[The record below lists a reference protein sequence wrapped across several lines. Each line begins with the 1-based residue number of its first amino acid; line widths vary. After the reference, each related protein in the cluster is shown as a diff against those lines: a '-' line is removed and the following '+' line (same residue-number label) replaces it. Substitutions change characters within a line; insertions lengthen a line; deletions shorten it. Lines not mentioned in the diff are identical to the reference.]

1 MALKDD
7 ELLKELD
14 EKLALHCKEK
24 EYTFVVSI
32 MAEDT
37 DEGVVTSCNGKF
49 SQLGLDIV
57 AFANNIE
64 RNTNFRF
71 KEFLVRILEEEI
83 RLCAAEKTENAAKKS
98 KGAGKKFKEYV
109 H

>member
-14 EKLALHCKEK
+14 EKLALHCKK
-24 EYTFVVSI
+24 KNYSLVISI

-71 KEFLVRILEEEI
+71 KEFLVKILQEEI
-83 RLCAAEKTENAAKKS
+83 RLCAAEKTENAAKKIQRR
-98 KGAGKKFKEYV
+98 G
-109 H
+109 